1 MEIFIAALIFVGLS
15 VFGLCFN
22 IIFRKN
28 GKFPET
34 DVSGNKE
41 MRKLGIR
48 CAKEDELRMWGKNN
62 GKKHPTCSDLG
73 CSDCVGCQT
82 VYGKEKKEEK

>member
-1 MEIFIAALIFVGLS
+1 MEVFIAALIFTGLS

-34 DVSGNKE
+34 EVSRNKE

-48 CAKEDELRMWGKNN
+48 CAKEEELRLL
-62 GKKHPTCSDLG
+62 GKKNRKRYPSCSDLG
-73 CSDCVGCQT
+73 CSDCAGCDT
-82 VYGKEKKEEK
+82 IFNKKDK